1 MSRKPPPVH
10 ALLCRT
16 TQPVYTRRSQSQ
28 AFSELWGRALVICG
42 HHTNPQ
48 FTPFVNATPFRL
60 AELHPRA
67 HLVHVKEQAGSGNE
81 AHDGNVTPR
90 TRAANG
96 PPGSRPRSARGS
108 AHECSLLHE
117 QHSAVSVLHV
127 SPHANRSLGRAS
139 NSSTGPLHSLVPG
152 NHFILSSRLSKQ
164 IFQDKLTDKLLSNSH
179 FQEKILVV
187 SPTA

>member
-1 MSRKPPPVH
+1 MH

-60 AELHPRA
+60 AELRPRA

-108 AHECSLLHE
+108 AHECSLLRE

-127 SPHANRSLGRAS
+127 SP
-139 NSSTGPLHSLVPG
+139 T
-152 NHFILSSRLSKQ
+152 Q
-164 IFQDKLTDKLLSNSH
+164 I
-179 FQEKILVV
+179 EV
-187 SPTA
+187 